1 MKPQEYSFKLNEQW
15 RFIEELED
23 HSEDFDKEKYE
34 MYIEIEGHNTIIEW
48 FPNSNGMK
56 VETPVSV
63 DGEDSKQYGIFGLV
77 CMRLMLTGSNW
88 MKEL

>member
-1 MKPQEYSFKLNEQW
+1 MRPDEYSFNLNEQW
-15 RFIEELED
+15 TLIEKLED
-23 HSEDFDKEKYE
+23 HSEAFDKEKYKI
-34 MYIEIEGHNTIIEW
+34 YVEIEGHNTLIEW
-48 FPNSNGMK
+48 FPNSNGIK

-63 DGEDSKQYGIFGLV
+63 DEQESKEYGIFGLV